1 MNKAALRRQKFD
13 MKQNHI
19 LFLLSSFIETLFRN
33 TLRTRSYHQA
43 ILQFTSNVCLIVFK
57 GTTFQNKANTLDI
70 YNILSTIRD
79 QR

>member
-43 ILQFTSNVCLIVFK
+43 ILQFNIWLIVFK